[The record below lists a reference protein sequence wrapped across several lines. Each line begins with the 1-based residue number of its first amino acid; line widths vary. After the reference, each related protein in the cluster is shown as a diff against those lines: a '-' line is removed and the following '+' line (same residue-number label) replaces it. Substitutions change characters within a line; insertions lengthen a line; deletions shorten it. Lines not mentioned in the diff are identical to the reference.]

1 MSPALTSFTF
11 FSARCHRRG
20 FLKLTSQSL
29 DPVYGCHVMP
39 TYWWEVTM
47 SQVKCSG
54 GVDYYSKY
62 FLLLVWFVCTADS
75 SIKIQLSWTWLVCF
89 YIVILSLVANSQ
101 PAEPASGRES
111 CSLESIQQ
119 IHPPPSPCNA
129 NSVPAPASHIK
140 QTTKWKDITEWGIN
154 DWDLVVSE

>member
-1 MSPALTSFTF
+1 MCPLPWPPSLSSQPGATAEVSWSSPVSPWTQYKAVMSCLHIDEKLRWVKS
-11 FSARCHRRG
+11 SA
-20 FLKLTSQSL
+20 
-29 DPVYGCHVMP
+29 VV
-39 TYWWEVTM
+39 
-47 SQVKCSG
+47 
-54 GVDYYSKY
+54 YYSKY

-89 YIVILSLVANSQ
+89 YIVILSLAANSQ